1 MIRLKS
7 LIIVSCV
14 AAVIG
19 AATGAA
25 AILVLAEDPPG
36 PRGPRGLPGA
46 RGPAGPP
53 GISADIGVL
62 ETRLLRLD
70 DRISRLEKKLRR

>member
-1 MIRLKS
+1 MIQLKA
-7 LIIVSCV
+7 LVIVSCV
-14 AAVIG
+14 AALIG
-19 AATGAA
+19 AATGVA
-25 AILVLAEDPPG
+25 AILLLADDQPG
-36 PRGPRGLPGA
+36 PPGPRGLPGA

-70 DRISRLEKKLRR
+70 DRVSRLEKRLRP